1 MGPRDG
7 EGQEGWKMLG
17 TVRVDQGETYFLD
30 LQPEGGQRSYCFMET
45 TGLCACFRLVGT

>member
-17 TVRVDQGETYFLD
+17 TVRVYQGETYFLD
-30 LQPEGGQRSYCFMET
+30 LQPERGQRSYCLRLFFH
-45 TGLCACFRLVGT
+45 GDHWALCLL